1 LYLEGGRAVRW
12 LFAIVIGGFL
22 LCAAQAETLA
32 PQAFTETFVQ
42 RLKAAWPDI
51 KVTIKGNLLVQA
63 EGPNG
68 RTLDI
73 SLANLYPIYRS
84 DPNRLNETIRD
95 YVAKVSP
102 PRGSPTTSVALD
114 RTRIIPLI
122 KDRPWLDEVNSKVR
136 AQAAKDAPLLASEDF
151 NKELVIVYALD
162 DSKRMRF
169 LQADELA
176 GIERDELRTLALE
189 NLLRIM
195 PKIQMA
201 TNGRFGMMIAGG
213 DYEASLLL
221 YDSIWTD
228 GTVKV
233 KGDIVVAI
241 PTRGMLLVTGSQD
254 RNGLQAMRE
263 IVAKNADGP
272 YRLTTALFVYR
283 KGRFVKFGK
292 D

>member
-1 LYLEGGRAVRW
+1 MRW
-12 LFAIVIGGFL
+12 LFAVVIGGFL
-22 LCAAQAETLA
+22 ACAAHAETLA
-32 PQAFTETFVQ
+32 PQAFTETFVH
-42 RLKAAWPDI
+42 RLKTAWPDT
-51 KVTIKGNLLVQA
+51 KVTIKGNLLVQV
-63 EGPNG
+63 EGSNR

-73 SLANLYPIYRS
+73 SLANLYARHRS
-84 DPNRLNETIRD
+84 NPDGLDELIRD
-95 YVAKVSP
+95 YVAKISRP
-102 PRGSPTTSVALD
+102 GESSIATVALD
-114 RTRIIPLI
+114 RTRIVPVI
-122 KDRPWLDEVNSKVR
+122 KDRPWLEEVNSKVR
-136 AQAAKDAPLLASEDF
+136 AQVGQDASLIAAEDF

-162 DSKRMRF
+162 DSKGMRF
-169 LQADELA
+169 LQAKELT
-176 GIERDELRTLALE
+176 GIERGELRTLALE

-195 PKIQMA
+195 PKTQMA

-221 YDSIWTD
+221 YDNIWTD

>member
-1 LYLEGGRAVRW
+1 MRW
-12 LFAIVIGGFL
+12 LFAIVIGSFL

-32 PQAFTETFVQ
+32 PQAFTDTFAK
-42 RLKAAWPDI
+42 RLKAASPAST
-51 KVTIKGNLLVQA
+51 VTVKGDLAIVA
-63 EGPNG
+63 KSSNG
-68 RTLDI
+68 RSLEI
-73 SLANLYPIYRS
+73 SLTNLYAAYRS
-84 DPNRLNETIRD
+84 DPNQLEELIRT
-95 YVAKVSP
+95 YVAGITQPQEASTKSA
-102 PRGSPTTSVALD
+102 ALD
-114 RTRIIPLI
+114 RTRIIPVI
-122 KDRPWLDEVNSKVR
+122 KDRPWLDEVNGKVR
-136 AQAAKDAPLLASEDF
+136 AQAGKDAPLFASEDF

-241 PTRGMLLVTGSQD
+241 PTRSMLLVTGSQD
-254 RNGLQAMRE
+254 RAGLQAMRE

>member
-1 LYLEGGRAVRW
+1 MRW
-12 LFAIVIGGFL
+12 LFALIMSGFL
-22 LCAAQAETLA
+22 VCAAQAETLV
-32 PQAFTETFVQ
+32 PQTFTETFVQ
-42 RLKAAWPDI
+42 RLKTAWPDT
-51 KVTIKGNLLVQA
+51 KVTIKGNLLVQV
-63 EGPNG
+63 EGSNG

-73 SLANLYPIYRS
+73 SLANLYAMHRS
-84 DPNRLNETIRD
+84 DPDRLDELIRD
-95 YVAKVSP
+95 YVAKISRP
-102 PRGSPTTSVALD
+102 GESSKAAAALD
-114 RTRIIPLI
+114 RTRIVPVI
-122 KDRPWLDEVNSKVR
+122 KDRPWLEEVNSRVR
-136 AQAAKDAPLLASEDF
+136 ARVGNDASLMAAEDF

-162 DSKRMRF
+162 DSKGMRF
-169 LQADELA
+169 LQAKELA
-176 GIERDELRTLALE
+176 GIEPSELRPLALE

-195 PKIQMA
+195 PKTQMA

-221 YDSIWTD
+221 YDNLWTD

>member
-1 LYLEGGRAVRW
+1 MRW
-12 LFAIVIGGFL
+12 LFAVIIGGFL
-22 LCAAQAETLA
+22 VCAAQAETLA

-51 KVTIKGNLLVQA
+51 KVTIKGDLLVQA

-68 RTLDI
+68 RTLDL
-73 SLANLYPIYRS
+73 SLTNLYPIYRS
-84 DPNRLNETIRD
+84 DPDRLNETIRD
-95 YVAKVSP
+95 YVAKISP
-102 PRGSPTTSVALD
+102 PRGSPATSVALD
-114 RTRIIPLI
+114 RTRIVPVI
-122 KDRPWLDEVNSKVR
+122 KDRPWLEEVNDKIR
-136 AQAAKDAPLLASEDF
+136 AQVGKDAPLMASEHF

-162 DSKRMRF
+162 DSKGMRF
-169 LQADELA
+169 LQAHEVA
-176 GIERDELRTLALE
+176 GIERGELRTLALE

-195 PKIQMA
+195 PKTQMA

-221 YDSIWTD
+221 YDNIWTD

-241 PTRGMLLVTGSQD
+241 PMRGMLLVTGSQD
-254 RNGLQAMRE
+254 RAGLQAMRE
-263 IVAKNADGP
+263 IVAKNADAP
-272 YRLTTALFVYR
+272 YRLTTTLFVYR

>member
-1 LYLEGGRAVRW
+1 MRW
-12 LFAIVIGGFL
+12 LFAVVIGSFL

-32 PQAFTETFVQ
+32 PQAFTDTFAK
-42 RLKAAWPDI
+42 RLKAASPEST
-51 KVTIKGNLLVQA
+51 VTVKGDLAIVA
-63 EGPNG
+63 RSPNG
-68 RTLDI
+68 RSLEI
-73 SLANLYPIYRS
+73 SLSNLYAAYRS
-84 DPNRLNETIRD
+84 DPNQLEELIRT
-95 YVAKVSP
+95 YVVGITQPQEASTK
-102 PRGSPTTSVALD
+102 SVALD
-114 RTRIIPLI
+114 RTRIIPMI
-122 KDRPWLDEVNSKVR
+122 KDRPWLDEVNGKVR
-136 AQAAKDAPLLASEDF
+136 AQAGKDAPLLAAEDF
-151 NKELVIVYALD
+151 NKDLVIVYALD

-201 TNGRFGMMIAGG
+201 TNGRLGMMIAGG

-241 PTRGMLLVTGSQD
+241 PTRSMLLVTGSQD
-254 RNGLQAMRE
+254 RAGLQTMRE
-263 IVAKNADGP
+263 IVAKNADEP

>member
-1 LYLEGGRAVRW
+1 VRW
-12 LFAIVIGGFL
+12 LIAIVVGGFL
-22 LCAAQAETLA
+22 ACAAHAETLA
-32 PQAFTETFVQ
+32 PQAFTEVFVQ
-42 RLKAAWPDI
+42 RLKAAWPDT
-51 KVTIKGNLLVQA
+51 KVTIKGNLVVQA
-63 EGPNG
+63 VGPNG

-73 SLANLYPIYRS
+73 SLANLYPRYRS
-84 DPNRLNETIRD
+84 DPDLLNELVRD
-95 YVAKVSP
+95 YVAKISP
-102 PRGSPTTSVALD
+102 PRGTSTTSTALD
-114 RTRIIPLI
+114 RTRIIPVI
-122 KDRPWLDEVNSKVR
+122 KDRPWLEEVNSKVR
-136 AQAAKDAPLLASEDF
+136 AQVGQDASLIAAEDF

-162 DSKRMRF
+162 DSKGMRF
-169 LQADELA
+169 LQAKELT
-176 GIERDELRTLALE
+176 GIERGELRTLALE

-195 PKIQMA
+195 PKTQMA

-221 YDSIWTD
+221 YDNIWTD